1 MTPVRPTLQVIGERL
16 DPEQYRLR
24 DFLTR
29 TAQPHEWFEAGS
41 SAATELLASRAL
53 GGALLPVVIDGEEV
67 HTEATVESLA
77 KAWHESELPSRA
89 HYDFL
94 IVGAGPAGLAAAV
107 YAASDGLSTVVV
119 ERDVPGGQASHTS
132 LIENF
137 FGFPGGI
144 GGAEL
149 ARLAGRPAESFGA
162 EVLVLRG
169 VEGSRRGPDGPF
181 FLDVT
186 GGGEISARCV
196 IAAPGMLWRRIA
208 VDG

>member
-41 SAATELLASRAL
+41 PAAPELLASRAL

-77 KAWHESELPSRA
+77 KAWHESELPTRT

-119 ERDVPGGQASHTS
+119 ERDVPGGQASYTS

-137 FGFPGGI
+137 FGFVDGI
-144 GGAEL
+144 GGGGV
-149 ARLAGRPAESFGA
+149 ARPAGRQAGEVGA
-162 EVLVLRG
+162 RG
-169 VEGSRRGPDGPF
+169 GPF
-181 FLDVT
+181 R
-186 GGGEISARCV
+186 GGRGGAGRC
-196 IAAPGMLWRRIA
+196 
-208 VDG
+208 

>member
-41 SAATELLASRAL
+41 SAPTELLASRAL

-77 KAWHESELPSRA
+77 KAWHKSELPTRT

-137 FGFPGGI
+137 FGFVDGI

-149 ARLAGRPAESFGA
+149 ARLAGRQAERFGA
-162 EVLVLRG
+162 ELLLLNG
-169 VEGSRRGPDGPF
+169 
-181 FLDVT
+181 VT
-186 GGGEISARCV
+186 GSSVSAEGKPALKIAGGYEVTADVV
-196 IAAPGMLWRRIA
+196 IAAPGMVW
-208 VDG
+208 